1 MVIVNKQ
8 YLHLPL
14 ATVSLTAHHLF
25 HGFLEMTRVTITDF
39 SELDRKMR
47 TPPHHA
53 ITQKP
58 SQPQRRKVSRILAKT
73 LPLQLNTFMVEA
85 EKLQM
90 PVMTK
95 ELDANTWWEA
105 ERDDPHPPGTLW
117 MGVTPLLEVC
127 KEAYGWNEEK
137 ALRVSK
143 GYRQF
148 LILQRRVGN
157 PSILEPS
164 TIIDKMWVQHVSSR
178 NYEKDCL
185 LLCGFTVPRDGY
197 NRLDHVSR
205 AKREEATKQLLL
217 ALFPNELDKEI
228 WSFGEHSMDSL
239 MVKEKVKHPEEESKI
254 LFRAHMNRL
263 TVTHTP
269 ETVLAEAE
277 YDMPLSMPFVVPA
290 ALYAS
295 GQEREYRE
303 LLFVVEGVAV
313 DPHATLKELN
323 FQTSQVVDVIVKE
336 EFQRP

>member
-1 MVIVNKQ
+1 
-8 YLHLPL
+8 
-14 ATVSLTAHHLF
+14 
-25 HGFLEMTRVTITDF
+25 
-39 SELDRKMR
+39 
-47 TPPHHA
+47 
-53 ITQKP
+53 
-58 SQPQRRKVSRILAKT
+58 
-73 LPLQLNTFMVEA
+73 MVEA
-85 EKLQM
+85 EKQQI
-90 PVMTK
+90 PVMMK
-95 ELDANTWWEA
+95 ELDANTWWEV
-105 ERDDPHPPGTLW
+105 ERDHPPGSLW

-127 KEAYGWNEEK
+127 METYGWNEEK

-157 PSILEPS
+157 PSIIEPS
-164 TIIDKMWVQHVSSR
+164 NIIDQMWVQHVSCR

-185 LLCGFTVPRDGY
+185 LLCGFNVPRDAY

-217 ALFPNELDKEI
+217 ALFPNDLDQEI

-239 MVKEKVKHPEEESKI
+239 MVKERVKHPEPETKI

-295 GQEREYRE
+295 GQGRENRE
-303 LLFVVEGVAV
+303 LLFVIEGVPV
-313 DPHATLKELN
+313 DPHQTLKELN
-323 FQTSQVVDVIVKE
+323 FQNSQVVDVIVKE
-336 EFQRP
+336 EFQHA

>member
-1 MVIVNKQ
+1 
-8 YLHLPL
+8 
-14 ATVSLTAHHLF
+14 
-25 HGFLEMTRVTITDF
+25 
-39 SELDRKMR
+39 
-47 TPPHHA
+47 
-53 ITQKP
+53 
-58 SQPQRRKVSRILAKT
+58 
-73 LPLQLNTFMVEA
+73 MVEA
-85 EKLQM
+85 EKQQI

-95 ELDANTWWEA
+95 ELDANTWWEV
-105 ERDDPHPPGTLW
+105 ERDHPPGSLW

-127 KEAYGWNEEK
+127 METYGWNEEK

-157 PSILEPS
+157 PSIIEPS
-164 TIIDKMWVQHVSSR
+164 NIIDQMWVQHVSCR

-185 LLCGFTVPRDGY
+185 LLCGFTVPRDAY

-217 ALFPNELDKEI
+217 ALFPNDLEQEI

-239 MVKEKVKHPEEESKI
+239 MVQEKVKHPEPETKI

-295 GQEREYRE
+295 GQGRENRE
-303 LLFVVEGVAV
+303 LLFVIEGVPV
-313 DPHATLKELN
+313 DPHQTLKELN
-323 FQTSQVVDVIVKE
+323 FQNSQVVDVIVKE
-336 EFQRP
+336 EFQHA

>member
-1 MVIVNKQ
+1 MARAC
-8 YLHLPL
+8 YYFSDETALPSEKISKENHHNDRDTKSHTL
-14 ATVSLTAHHLF
+14 AT
-25 HGFLEMTRVTITDF
+25 
-39 SELDRKMR
+39 
-47 TPPHHA
+47 
-53 ITQKP
+53 
-58 SQPQRRKVSRILAKT
+58 T
-73 LPLQLNTFMVEA
+73 LPLQLHTLMVEA
-85 EKLQM
+85 GKPQI

-95 ELDANTWWEA
+95 ELDANSWWEV
-105 ERDDPHPPGTLW
+105 ERDPHPPGTLW
-117 MGVTPLLEVC
+117 MGFTPLLEVC
-127 KEAYGWNEEK
+127 KETYGWNEEK

-148 LILQRRVGN
+148 LTLQKRVGN

-164 TIIDKMWVQHVSSR
+164 SIIDKMWVQHVSSR

-185 LLCGFTVPRDGY
+185 LLCGFTIPRDGY
-197 NRLDHVSR
+197 NLLDHVSR

-217 ALFPNELDKEI
+217 ALFPNELDQEI
-228 WSFGEHSMDSL
+228 WSFGKHSMDSL

-263 TVTHTP
+263 TVKHTP

-290 ALYAS
+290 TLYAS
-295 GQEREYRE
+295 GQGREYRE
-303 LLFVVEGVAV
+303 LLFVVEGAPV
-313 DPHATLKELN
+313 DPHQTLKELN